1 MVDFH
6 DTVAHK
12 NYLFAQFICM
22 KRSKKTGVDLVWRMF
37 EKTGD
42 INLYHLYKDL
52 TDGE

>member
-12 NYLFAQFICM
+12 NYLFAQVICM
-22 KRSKKTGVDLVWRMF
+22 KRVKKTGADLVWRMF

-42 INLYHLYKDL
+42 IKLYHLYKDL

>member
-1 MVDFH
+1 MVNFH

-12 NYLFAQFICM
+12 ICLFAYIICM
-22 KRSKKTGVDLVWRMF
+22 KKRKRNGTDIVWRMF

-52 TDGE
+52 ENGE